1 MRIPRLYD
9 SSRNR
14 SGEEGMHYEWEFKGF
29 YSEEGLFPWSS
40 LASSWTGG
48 NDGYYPPWLIIQSAS
63 KRSLPEHNM
72 HAGHFM
78 FDICCWNRWAGRW
91 QGLSYITN
99 MQLLHQMCKLAMMM
113 HLLHSV
119 LPVKLSLGKPS
130 SGTAGK
136 MELPCCVS
144 FSFCYIEIL
153 AKFNNNIA
161 KLFNFTLEK

>member
-1 MRIPRLYD
+1 VPPK
-9 SSRNR
+9 
-14 SGEEGMHYEWEFKGF
+14 EA
-29 YSEEGLFPWSS
+29 S
-40 LASSWTGG
+40 LNITCMLDISCTTSCAETVELV
-48 NDGYYPPWLIIQSAS
+48 DGKVCLI
-63 KRSLPEHNM
+63 
-72 HAGHFM
+72 F
-78 FDICCWNRWAGRW
+78 
-91 QGLSYITN
+91 TN